1 MTPAAL
7 GGRKLF
13 VRRVAT
19 PVVGGAPWPPFVVFA
34 LASTLLVGV
43 AFGAIDLWSLRVLAK
58 AVPLAHHRAHAVAQV
73 FGFLGLFTMGISL
86 HLAPRFFGAALPR
99 PTFTRALT
107 VTSMFGVSGVIVGQ
121 LGSLIPWSGA
131 IASAGAVALAV
142 SFTGWAWWVTNL
154 WRRGD
159 GPRAAM
165 HRFLL
170 AGSWW
175 WSLAA
180 VTWLA
185 WPWLHMPLDVAWTA
199 AIFGGATSWLLGVF
213 LRAGLC
219 TLRLEHPPEPA
230 LRRLWWGWQLA
241 VAVLVLSRWWS
252 PMWLEAAAS
261 LAMAAASALVLT
273 TLRPWAGA
281 NAGDGT
287 LRPRAVQA
295 GFVFFAIYGAFELWA
310 FAGLVGAW
318 TPPLLRDATRHAF
331 TLGSAT
337 LMVFGFAGRMVPG
350 FKGRA
355 LRWPRLYDAGVLFLV
370 VAAATRLCELFPLRA
385 GLSVAGASG
394 GLAFVGL
401 SLVSAS
407 LLGSL
412 TGSSAR

>member
-1 MTPAAL
+1 M
-7 GGRKLF
+7 
-13 VRRVAT
+13 RRVAT
-19 PVVGGAPWPPFVVFA
+19 PVAGGAPWPPFVVFA

-43 AFGAIDLWSLRVLAK
+43 AFGALDLWSLRVLGN
-58 AVPLAHHRAHAVAQV
+58 AVPLAHHRAHAIAQV

-86 HLAPRFFGAALPR
+86 HLAPRFFGAELPR
-99 PTFTRALT
+99 RTFTRALT
-107 VTSMFGVSGVIVGQ
+107 ISSMVGVGGVVVGQ
-121 LGSLIPWSGA
+121 LGALLPGSAWF
-131 IASAGAVALAV
+131 ASTGAVLLML
-142 SFTGWAWWVTNL
+142 SFTAWAWWVTQL
-154 WRRGD
+154 WRRGAA
-159 GPRAAM
+159 PHTAM

-180 VTWLA
+180 VSWLA
-185 WPWLHMPLDVAWTA
+185 WPWLHMPVDAVWTA

-219 TLRLEHPPEPA
+219 TLRLEHPPESA
-230 LRRLWWGWQLA
+230 LSRVWWVWQIA
-241 VAVLVLSRWWS
+241 VALLVMSRWWS
-252 PMWLEAAAS
+252 PMWLEASAS
-261 LAMAAASALVLT
+261 LAMAAASTLVLT

-295 GFVFFAIYGAFELWA
+295 GFVFFALYGAFELWS
-310 FAGLVGAW
+310 FAGVLGAW

-350 FKGRA
+350 FSGRA
-355 LRWPRLYDAGVLFLV
+355 LRWPRLYDGGVLFLV
-370 VAAATRLCELFPLRA
+370 VAAVTRLCELLPLRA

-394 GLAFVGL
+394 GLAFIGIA
-401 SLVSAS
+401 LVSGS